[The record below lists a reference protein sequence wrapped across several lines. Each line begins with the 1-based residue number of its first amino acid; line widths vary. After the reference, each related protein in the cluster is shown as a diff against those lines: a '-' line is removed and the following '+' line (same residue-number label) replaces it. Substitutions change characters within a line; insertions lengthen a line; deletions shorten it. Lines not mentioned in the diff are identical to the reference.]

1 MPRLLIKLNGAVR
14 RVANVDIGNH
24 DGSINLSFVRAGTS
38 DFGWASDSALGVF
51 NRVQYAEPNPR
62 TKRITVHTSGR
73 VNFHGTPNPGINFIP
88 CLLDLAEAAP
98 IVGYVIPAVVAL
110 DSIDNIRTDDHAVEL
125 AGDSAGSLG
134 FEFLAIPASLPSL
147 PGEIWRFIIEGHY
160 GLACVLVSGDLY
172 PERPGVPSEAFSMI
186 RPSSMLSQQSIPE
199 EQAFI
204 RFQELM
210 HANQVRQA
218 LSSSAIPEHEH
229 DQIVADT
236 VREGRGIQGPN
247 NEGMWEVV
255 CHVPMRI
262 RPALVVQFSD
272 PRYRAEMIDIT
283 SLDKRLEK
291 VRVRFKVY
299 DQHATRWVKHSV
311 EILRAFLDAEL

>member
-14 RVANVDIGNH
+14 RVANVDIANH
-24 DGSINLSFVRAGTS
+24 DGSINLSLVRAGTA

-110 DSIDNIRTDDHAVEL
+110 DSIDNIRTDDHVVEL

-134 FEFLAIPASLPSL
+134 FEFSAIPASLPSL
-147 PGEIWRFIIEGHY
+147 PGEIWRFIIEGQY

-172 PERPGVPSEAFSMI
+172 PARPGVPSEAFSMI

-210 HANQVRQA
+210 HANQVRHALA
-218 LSSSAIPEHEH
+218 LSVIPEQVH
-229 DQIVADT
+229 DQIVAET

-247 NEGMWEVV
+247 NEGIWEIV
-255 CHVPMRI
+255 CNVPMRI
-262 RPALVVQFSD
+262 RPELVVEFSD
-272 PRYRAEMIDIT
+272 PCYRAEMIDMT
-283 SLDKRLEK
+283 SLDRRLEK
-291 VRVRFKVY
+291 VRVRFRVY
-299 DQHATRWVKHSV
+299 DQQATRWVKQPV
-311 EILRAFLDAEL
+311 EIRRAFLDAEL